1 MSGELNLLQREHV
14 RIDDCTEA
22 VLTAPGDIVSQF
34 CCFGDL
40 QMIALNGVM
49 DVGTFDVKA
58 VFKRI
63 RFSRKFV
70 LISGGILL
78 LGGASGVAA
87 VFVGKE
93 RLFGHAEASVNGL
106 ECEMVQSVN
115 IRKNGAVWVRKFIRT
130 EGGDGTDR
138 VKTALRVAKA
148 VYDKQKPDLVQVSVL
163 DQHGPTMRSDMRG
176 RAIAAQVVYIADVK
190 KLPDDANAKPYTA
203 YYYDGAANAQGL
215 FYGLRIDLPL
225 EDTEHLSASLQD
237 FTDCTDPVVEAPADA
252 HGSAAKGHEKPG
264 ADHGKSDGG
273 GHGEAGDH
281 GAGDGHGDAAPAG
294 DHGETAPESAHGDAP
309 AGPDGHAAP
318 DDPALMTSTPDQDNV
333 SMFSF
338 AYIKSLIFGKGSTTA
353 VAAEQ
358 HQPPAEQP
366 APHDEAAADH
376 APAAAKAEH

>member
-1 MSGELNLLQREHV
+1 MN
-14 RIDDCTEA
+14 
-22 VLTAPGDIVSQF
+22 
-34 CCFGDL
+34 
-40 QMIALNGVM
+40 
-49 DVGTFDVKA
+49 VGTFDVKA

-93 RLFGHAEASVNGL
+93 RLFGPAEASINGL
-106 ECEMVQSVN
+106 ECQMVQTVN

-130 EGGDGTDR
+130 EGGDGTER
-138 VKTALRVAKA
+138 VRTALRVAKA

-163 DQHGPTMRSDMRG
+163 DKNGPTMRADMRG

-190 KLPDDANAKPYTA
+190 KLPEDADAKSYSA
-203 YYYDGAANAQGL
+203 YYYDGDPNGEGL

-225 EDTEHLSASLQD
+225 EDTEHLSASLND
-237 FTDCTDPVVEAPADA
+237 FSDCVEPVVETPSDGHGAAAD
-252 HGSAAKGHEKPG
+252 G
-264 ADHGKSDGG
+264 HGKAGDGHGETKSDGHGDGG
-273 GHGEAGDH
+273 GHGEK
-281 GAGDGHGDAAPAG
+281 APAG
-294 DHGETAPESAHGDAP
+294 DHGEAAPESAHGETP
-309 AGPDGHAAP
+309 AAHGDHAAP
-318 DDPALMTSTPDQDNV
+318 DDPGLVTSTPEQDSV

-358 HQPPAEQP
+358 HQPPAEEP
-366 APHDEAAADH
+366 AAAHGEAAAEGDAAAQH
-376 APAAAKAEH
+376 APAAPAPEH